1 MLWMFMFLQYLNVN
15 CVDFKGFLWWAKC
28 IMLLDKKNRS
38 LDDVMAY
45 LLDMDCNSKQITGF
59 LDTWYAFKISKYIYD
74 IHDIHTYMTYMI
86 YQENQMRFEE
96 KEISIILRKFI
107 RFQYYLL
114 CNCGKRRYF
123 QLKIRIIDKS
133 LFCNIAFIH
142 INCTYRLFLNVF
154 PVEEIKTFI

>member
-1 MLWMFMFLQYLNVN
+1 MSKMHLNFVMLSDKGKIEVWKMWWRICWIWIVIPNKLQ
-15 CVDFKGFLWWAKC
+15 D
-28 IMLLDKKNRS
+28 S
-38 LDDVMAY
+38 LILGMH
-45 LLDMDCNSKQITGF
+45 SKSQNT
-59 LDTWYAFKISKYIYD
+59 
-74 IHDIHTYMTYMI
+74 

-142 INCTYRLFLNVF
+142 INYTYRLFLNVF
-154 PVEEIKTFI
+154 PVEEIKTLFKSWWDSKLTWEGEASSPPELASLGAI

>member
-1 MLWMFMFLQYLNVN
+1 MLS
-15 CVDFKGFLWWAKC
+15 DKGKIEVWK
-28 IMLLDKKNRS
+28 M
-38 LDDVMAY
+38 MTY
-45 LLDMDCNSKQITGF
+45 LLDIDCNSKQITGF
-59 LDTWYAFKISKYIYD
+59 PDTWYNLKSQKNK
-74 IHDIHTYMTYMI
+74 
-86 YQENQMRFEE
+86 YQENQMRIEE

>member
-1 MLWMFMFLQYLNVN
+1 MSKMHLNFVMLS
-15 CVDFKGFLWWAKC
+15 DKGKIEVWK
-28 IMLLDKKNRS
+28 M
-38 LDDVMAY
+38 MAY

-59 LDTWYAFKISKYIYD
+59 LDNWYAFKISKYISK
-74 IHDIHTYMTYMI
+74 
-86 YQENQMRFEE
+86 NQMRFEE

-133 LFCNIAFIH
+133 LFCNIAFIY
-142 INCTYRLFLNVF
+142 IDCTYRLFLNVF
-154 PVEEIKTFI
+154 PVEKIKTFI